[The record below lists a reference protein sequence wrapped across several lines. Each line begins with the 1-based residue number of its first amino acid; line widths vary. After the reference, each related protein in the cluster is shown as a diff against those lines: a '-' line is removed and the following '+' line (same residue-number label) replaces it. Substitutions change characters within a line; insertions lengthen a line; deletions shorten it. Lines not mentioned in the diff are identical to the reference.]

1 MNTTDL
7 KPLPDRPSI
16 EQYTKQARDLLKSGD
31 SERIARSHPHAP
43 ASATLADAQLVIAR
57 EHGFESWANFVEAIR
72 DLSGK
77 DSLFSKFERA
87 ADAIVAGEEAKLK
100 SLLDENPDLI
110 HARSG
115 RVHHAALIHYI
126 GANGFENYRQKT
138 PPNAVTI
145 AKILLDAGADPN
157 AIADCYGKSSVL
169 LLVASSVH
177 PKRAGV
183 QIELMQLLLD
193 RGAKID
199 GVNAALHNGHGE
211 AAAFLARCG
220 AVLDLEGA
228 AGVGRLDLVERYF
241 SDSSAEQ
248 KNAAFSWACEYGHN
262 DVVSFLLNNGVI
274 GEERM
279 PGLHWAIVGG
289 QLETIK
295 LLLDRGAS
303 LETRNMYG
311 GTALGQALW
320 SAQNGDSTI
329 DYAPI
334 AELLVERGAEVYPGW
349 INALRKLRAH
359 RPPGAAPN
367 E

>member
-16 EQYTKQARDLLKSGD
+16 EQYRKEARDLLESGD
-31 SERIARSHPHAP
+31 SERISRNHPHAP
-43 ASATLADAQLVIAR
+43 PSATLADAQLVIAR
-57 EHGFESWANFVEAIR
+57 EHGFESWPNFEEAIR
-72 DLSGK
+72 ELSQK
-77 DSLFSKFERA
+77 DSPFSKFERA
-87 ADAIVAGEEAKLK
+87 ADAIVAGDEAELIL
-100 SLLDENPDLI
+100 LLDENPELI
-110 HARSG
+110 HSRSG
-115 RVHHAALIHYI
+115 RAHQAALIHYI
-126 GANGFENYRQKT
+126 SANGFENYRQKT
-138 PPNAVTI
+138 PPNAVAI

-177 PKRAGV
+177 PKRAGL

-193 RGAKID
+193 RGARID

-211 AAAFLARCG
+211 AAAFLAQCG
-220 AVLDLEGA
+220 AELDLEGA
-228 AGVGRLDLVERYF
+228 AGVGRVDLVGKCF
-241 SDSSAEQ
+241 SEASVEQ

-262 DVVSFLLNNGVI
+262 DVVNFLLNNGVI

-289 QLETIK
+289 QLKTIR

-320 SAQNGDSTI
+320 SAQNGDPTI

-334 AELLVERGAEVYPGW
+334 AELLVERGAEVHPGW
-349 INALRKLRAH
+349 INALRKLKAH
-359 RPPGAAPN
+359 RPPGAA
-367 E
+367 

>member
-7 KPLPDRPSI
+7 KPLPDRPDI
-16 EQYTKQARDLLKSGD
+16 EQYRREAGDLLKSGY
-31 SERIARSHPHAP
+31 SGRIVRNHPHAP

-57 EHGFESWANFVEAIR
+57 EHGFESWPNFEEAIR
-72 DLSGK
+72 ELSRE
-77 DSLFSKFERA
+77 DSPFSKFERA
-87 ADAIVAGEEAKLK
+87 ADAIVAGEEARLK
-100 SLLDENPDLI
+100 SLLDENPELI
-110 HARSG
+110 HVRSG
-115 RVHHAALIHYI
+115 RVHHAGLIHYI
-126 GANGFENYRQKT
+126 SANGFENYRQKT
-138 PPNAVTI
+138 PPNAVAI

-199 GVNAALHNGHGE
+199 GVNAALHNGRGE
-211 AAAFLARCG
+211 AAAFLARRG
-220 AVLDLEGA
+220 AELDLEGA
-228 AGVGRLDLVERYF
+228 AGVGRLDLVEKFF
-241 SDSSAEQ
+241 SEGSVEQ

-262 DVVSFLLNNGVI
+262 DVVNFLLSNGVI

-279 PGLHWAIVGG
+279 PGLHWAIIGG
-289 QLETIK
+289 QLETIRF
-295 LLLDRGAS
+295 LLDRGVS

-320 SAQNGDSTI
+320 SAQNGDPTI
-329 DYAPI
+329 EYAPI
-334 AELLVERGAEVYPGW
+334 GELLVERGAEVYPGW
-349 INALRKLRAH
+349 MDALRKLRAH
-359 RPPGAAPN
+359 RPPGAA
-367 E
+367 